1 MIFVR
6 RAAIVSLVTFA
17 SALLGFGLQWR
28 LPASYVA
35 DSKGMVLSIVG
46 LDATLLALVLGLLIW
61 TSHNLFTAQQ
71 SQLQTI
77 GRSMILLDLAFAGYG
92 PEAAPGRRELRES
105 LKRARARFW
114 IDDPRG
120 RRVVVYSELSAE
132 VLPMRS
138 VFASLSPTSDDQR
151 QHLATARDLFG
162 TFVDTQLTMI
172 RSLVNPVPN
181 LLLIVVVGWACV
193 LFFGYGLLSAINL
206 LTSMMAALGAIS
218 VGSAAFLILEL
229 SDPYVGLFK
238 MPIDGFD
245 GLMKTL
251 TPADQGGAASPEA
264 PTGRRLTNSGKPDGL
279 HPTTSSMPRQG
290 GQADYPA

>member
-238 MPIDGFD
+238 MPLDGFD

-251 TPADQGGAASPEA
+251 TPADQGGAAPAERGLSK
-264 PTGRRLTNSGKPDGL
+264 SIKPDGL
-279 HPTTSSMPRQG
+279 QPTTSSMPRQG
-290 GQADYPA
+290 GRADYPV

>member
-1 MIFVR
+1 MIFIR
-6 RAAIVSLVTFA
+6 RAAIVSFVTFA

-28 LPASYVA
+28 LPASYIA
-35 DSKGMVLSIVG
+35 NSKGMVLSIVG

-71 SQLQTI
+71 TQLQTI

-92 PEAAPGRRELRES
+92 PEAAQGRRELRES

-238 MPIDGFD
+238 MPPDGFD

-251 TPADQGGAASPEA
+251 TPADQGGVA
-264 PTGRRLTNSGKPDGL
+264 PPRRRPGD
-279 HPTTSSMPRQG
+279 
-290 GQADYPA
+290 A

>member
-1 MIFVR
+1 MIFIR
-6 RAAIVSLVTFA
+6 RAAIVSFVTFA

-71 SQLQTI
+71 TQLQTI

-92 PEAAPGRRELRES
+92 PEAAQGRRELRES

-132 VLPMRS
+132 VLPMRA

-162 TFVDTQLTMI
+162 TIVETQLTMI

-206 LTSMMAALGAIS
+206 LTS
-218 VGSAAFLILEL
+218 
-229 SDPYVGLFK
+229 
-238 MPIDGFD
+238 IDGRARRHIGRERGVPYSRVERPLRRPVQNAAWRLRRVD
-245 GLMKTL
+245 ED
-251 TPADQGGAASPEA
+251 ADAGGPRGVA
-264 PTGRRLTNSGKPDGL
+264 PRGAGRRLTKLVKTDGL
-279 HPTTSSMPRQG
+279 QPTTSSMPRES
-290 GQADYPA
+290 GQADYPV